1 MTQDDPTAKDPNDAA
16 HPAASLVARKVKSVK
31 GTKGD
36 NAREARIKAA
46 LKANIARRKA
56 QARARDEDETGDD

>member
-1 MTQDDPTAKDPNDAA
+1 MTGPMNDGKDTEPRDGG
-16 HPAASLVARKVKSVK
+16 ARRVQSVK

-36 NAREARIKAA
+36 QAREARVKAA

-56 QARARDEDETGDD
+56 QAKARADEDEA

>member
-1 MTQDDPTAKDPNDAA
+1 MNDGKDTEPRDGG
-16 HPAASLVARKVKSVK
+16 ARRVQSVK

-36 NAREARIKAA
+36 QAREARVKAA

-56 QARARDEDETGDD
+56 QAKARADEDEA

>member
-1 MTQDDPTAKDPNDAA
+1 MNSGKDTEPVGDR
-16 HPAASLVARKVKSVK
+16 ARRVQSVK

-36 NAREARIKAA
+36 QAREARVKAA

-56 QARARDEDETGDD
+56 QAKARAEEDET

>member
-1 MTQDDPTAKDPNDAA
+1 MTQEDPTDTNADPART
-16 HPAASLVARKVKSVK
+16 PAEPQAARKVKSVK

-36 NAREARIKAA
+36 AAREARIKAA

>member
-1 MTQDDPTAKDPNDAA
+1 MTRGDSDDR
-16 HPAASLVARKVKSVK
+16 ASDGGARRVQSVR

-36 NAREARIKAA
+36 EAREARVKAA

-56 QARARDEDETGDD
+56 QAQARGEGGDQDE

>member
-1 MTQDDPTAKDPNDAA
+1 MNSGKDTE
-16 HPAASLVARKVKSVK
+16 PAGDRARRVQSVK

-36 NAREARIKAA
+36 QAREARVKAA

-56 QARARDEDETGDD
+56 QAKARAEEDET

>member
-1 MTQDDPTAKDPNDAA
+1 MNNGD
-16 HPAASLVARKVKSVK
+16 HIEPAASGVPDSGARRVVSVK

-36 NAREARIKAA
+36 KTREARVKAA

-56 QARARDEDETGDD
+56 QSRVRTESEADE